1 VSRGNEN
8 KSWWSAVAV
17 PDRYRNAALFVLLS
31 ALFGGAFAAI
41 KIGLAELPPVLF
53 AAHRFDVAAV
63 ALLGY
68 LVVFRPR
75 EVWFPRTRA
84 DFAGIAVGA
93 VFLITFSNGL
103 LFAGQATI
111 TPAAASV
118 MFGLNPVLA
127 PVFAWV
133 LLGDR
138 LSRVGILGICVA
150 LAGVVVMVRPS
161 PSSLVEASAVG
172 QLLVLCAAVAV
183 ALGSVWLRRVD
194 PPMGSLPLTAWAM
207 AVGAVLLHAVSFVLG
222 DPQTALLG
230 ASAATVWSVVVVGLP
245 STAVAYTI
253 YFGLIRRIG
262 PVRVNLVAYVVPVFA
277 ALTGWLV
284 LGSTVS
290 VWTVVGFLVVV
301 VGFGLV
307 ERETLRAELRR
318 LHRRTV
324 PAEN

>member
-1 VSRGNEN
+1 VSSRNEN
-8 KSWWSAVAV
+8 WWSAVAV
-17 PDRYRNAALFVLLS
+17 PERYRNATLFLLL
-31 ALFGGAFAAI
+31 AVLFGGAFAAI
-41 KIGLAELPPVLF
+41 KIGLSELPPVLF
-53 AAHRFDVAAV
+53 AAHRFDVAAA

-68 LVVFRPR
+68 LIVFRPR
-75 EVWFPRTRA
+75 AVWFPQAKA
-84 DFAGIAVGA
+84 DFAGIAVGGL
-93 VFLITFSNGL
+93 FLITMSNGL
-103 LFAGQATI
+103 LFVGQATI
-111 TPAAASV
+111 SPAAASV

-138 LSRVGILGICVA
+138 LSRVGILGIVVA

-161 PSSLVEASAVG
+161 PSSLVEASAIG
-172 QLLVLCAAVAV
+172 QLLVLGAAVAV
-183 ALGSVWLRRVD
+183 ALGSVWLRRVN

-207 AVGAVLLHAVSFVLG
+207 AVGAVLLHAVSVGMG
-222 DPQTALLG
+222 DSQTVLLG
-230 ASAATVWSVVVVGLP
+230 ASPAIMWSVVVVGLP

-253 YFGLIRRIG
+253 YFALIKRLG

-290 VWTVVGFLVVV
+290 VWTVVGFVIVV
-301 VGFGLV
+301 VGFALV

-318 LHRRTV
+318 LRRREL
-324 PAEN
+324 PASN